1 MTLIKSSIP
10 LTVYHAESPLLANI
24 TGDAIR
30 RFAFRSIDN
39 VSEEKACGFVN
50 CDDMFD
56 TEWINSI
63 PEKGHYMAFGFRVD
77 VRRIAPAI
85 LKKHVAAK
93 VREEIENLQTQGKK
107 ALSKGR
113 KGEIR
118 EHCKNMLL
126 SKTEPRPSM
135 YGVAVNMSTGLVY
148 IASTSKSVLELFEKC
163 MESAFGGE
171 LERLYPIALSGTTGG
186 SDHPLEDLMKD
197 IYAESMTLSLDEKT
211 YSIAEQGK
219 ATLSRTDGPS
229 VSVTDAPD
237 SARAGLESGL
247 LLTSLKIRLSS
258 MPEDELVSVFTL
270 NADFSFS
277 GLKTP
282 RIRRQKGED
291 ADPDTDFLLKMGF
304 IEETVTTMHSLFRQH
319 AGN

>member
-10 LTVYHAESPLLANI
+10 LTVYRAESPLLANI

-39 VSEEKACGFVN
+39 VPEEKACGFVN

-148 IASTSKSVLELFEKC
+148 VASTSKSVLELFEKC

-211 YSIAEQGK
+211 YSIAEQEK

-247 LLTSLKIRLSS
+247 LLTRLSS
-258 MPEDELVSVFTL
+258 MPEDELVSIFTL

-304 IEETVTTMHSLFRQH
+304 IEETVTAMHSLFRQH

>member
-1 MTLIKSSIP
+1 M
-10 LTVYHAESPLLANI
+10 N
-24 TGDAIR
+24 
-30 RFAFRSIDN
+30 
-39 VSEEKACGFVN
+39 
-50 CDDMFD
+50 
-56 TEWINSI
+56 
-63 PEKGHYMAFGFRVD
+63 
-77 VRRIAPAI
+77 
-85 LKKHVAAK
+85 
-93 VREEIENLQTQGKK
+93 
-107 ALSKGR
+107 
-113 KGEIR
+113 
-118 EHCKNMLL
+118 
-126 SKTEPRPSM
+126 
-135 YGVAVNMSTGLVY
+135 GVAIDTSNGLVY
-148 IASTSKSVLELFEKC
+148 VAGTSKSTLELFENYAKT
-163 MESAFGGE
+163 AFGGE
-171 LERLYPIALSGTTGG
+171 MKRMSPSTLSA
-186 SDHPLEDLMKD
+186 SDSEHPLEDLMKD

-258 MPEDELVSVFTL
+258 MPEDELVSIFTL
-270 NADFSFS
+270 NADFSLS

-304 IEETVTTMHSLFRQH
+304 IEETVTAMHSLFRQH

>member
-1 MTLIKSSIP
+1 
-10 LTVYHAESPLLANI
+10 
-24 TGDAIR
+24 
-30 RFAFRSIDN
+30 
-39 VSEEKACGFVN
+39 
-50 CDDMFD
+50 
-56 TEWINSI
+56 
-63 PEKGHYMAFGFRVD
+63 
-77 VRRIAPAI
+77 
-85 LKKHVAAK
+85 
-93 VREEIENLQTQGKK
+93 
-107 ALSKGR
+107 
-113 KGEIR
+113 
-118 EHCKNMLL
+118 
-126 SKTEPRPSM
+126 
-135 YGVAVNMSTGLVY
+135 
-148 IASTSKSVLELFEKC
+148 
-163 MESAFGGE
+163 
-171 LERLYPIALSGTTGG
+171 
-186 SDHPLEDLMKD
+186 MKD
-197 IYAESMTLSLDEKT
+197 IYAESMTLSLDGKT

-219 ATLSRTDGPS
+219 ATLARTDGPS

-304 IEETVTTMHSLFRQH
+304 TEETVTAMHALFRQH

>member
-39 VSEEKACGFVN
+39 VPEEKACGFVN

-148 IASTSKSVLELFEKC
+148 VASTSKSGLNFLKNAWNRPLAENWNAC
-163 MESAFGGE
+163 T
-171 LERLYPIALSGTTGG
+171 RLRSP
-186 SDHPLEDLMKD
+186 
-197 IYAESMTLSLDEKT
+197 
-211 YSIAEQGK
+211 
-219 ATLSRTDGPS
+219 
-229 VSVTDAPD
+229 
-237 SARAGLESGL
+237 GL
-247 LLTSLKIRLSS
+247 LAARITPWKTS
-258 MPEDELVSVFTL
+258 
-270 NADFSFS
+270 
-277 GLKTP
+277 
-282 RIRRQKGED
+282 
-291 ADPDTDFLLKMGF
+291 
-304 IEETVTTMHSLFRQH
+304 
-319 AGN
+319 

>member
-10 LTVYHAESPLLANI
+10 LTVYRAESPLLASI

-39 VSEEKACGFVN
+39 VPEEKACGFVN

-93 VREEIENLQTQGKK
+93 VREEIGNLQTQGKK

-118 EHCKNMLL
+118 KHCKNILL

-148 IASTSKSVLELFEKC
+148 VASTSKSMLELFEKC

-229 VSVTDAPD
+229 VSVTDARTAREPD
-237 SARAGLESGL
+237 WNPGSCLPASKSGFPQCR
-247 LLTSLKIRLSS
+247 K
-258 MPEDELVSVFTL
+258 MNWCP
-270 NADFSFS
+270 
-277 GLKTP
+277 
-282 RIRRQKGED
+282 
-291 ADPDTDFLLKMGF
+291 FLF
-304 IEETVTTMHSLFRQH
+304 
-319 AGN
+319 

>member
-1 MTLIKSSIP
+1 MSLMKSSIP
-10 LTVYHAESPLLANI
+10 LTLYRLEPSTLANV

-39 VSEEKACGFVN
+39 VPEEKACGFVN

-63 PEKGHYMAFGFRVD
+63 PEKGYYMAFGFRVD

-118 EHCKNMLL
+118 EHCKNILL

-148 IASTSKSVLELFEKC
+148 VASTSKSVLELFEKC

-197 IYAESMTLSLDEKT
+197 IYAESMTLS
-211 YSIAEQGK
+211 
-219 ATLSRTDGPS
+219 RTDGPS

-258 MPEDELVSVFTL
+258 MPEDELVAVFTL
-270 NADFSFS
+270 NADFSFR

-291 ADPDTDFLLKMGF
+291 ADPDTDFLLKMASS
-304 IEETVTTMHSLFRQH
+304 ERL
-319 AGN
+319 

>member
-1 MTLIKSSIP
+1 MSLMKSSIP
-10 LTVYHAESPLLANI
+10 LTLYRLEPSTLANV

-39 VSEEKACGFVN
+39 VPEEKACGFVN

-56 TEWINSI
+56 TEWTSSV
-63 PEKGHYMAFGFRVD
+63 PEKGPYMAFGFRVD
-77 VRRIAPAI
+77 VRRIAPSI
-85 LKKHVAAK
+85 LKKHVAEK
-93 VREEIENLQTQGKK
+93 VREEIERLQTQGKK
-107 ALSKGR
+107 FLSKGR

-118 EHCKNMLL
+118 AQCKSLLL

-135 YGVAVNMSTGLVY
+135 YGVAVDMSTGLVY

-197 IYAESMTLSLDEKT
+197 IYAESMTLSLDGKT

-304 IEETVTTMHSLFRQH
+304 IEETVTAMHSLFRQH

>member
-1 MTLIKSSIP
+1 
-10 LTVYHAESPLLANI
+10 
-24 TGDAIR
+24 
-30 RFAFRSIDN
+30 
-39 VSEEKACGFVN
+39 
-50 CDDMFD
+50 
-56 TEWINSI
+56 
-63 PEKGHYMAFGFRVD
+63 
-77 VRRIAPAI
+77 
-85 LKKHVAAK
+85 
-93 VREEIENLQTQGKK
+93 
-107 ALSKGR
+107 
-113 KGEIR
+113 
-118 EHCKNMLL
+118 
-126 SKTEPRPSM
+126 M

-148 IASTSKSVLELFEKC
+148 VASTSKSVLELFEKC

-211 YSIAEQGK
+211 YSIAEPGK

-258 MPEDELVSVFTL
+258 MPEDELVSIFTL

-277 GLKTP
+277 GLETP

-304 IEETVTTMHSLFRQH
+304 IEETVTAMHSLFRQH

>member
-1 MTLIKSSIP
+1 
-10 LTVYHAESPLLANI
+10 
-24 TGDAIR
+24 
-30 RFAFRSIDN
+30 
-39 VSEEKACGFVN
+39 
-50 CDDMFD
+50 
-56 TEWINSI
+56 
-63 PEKGHYMAFGFRVD
+63 MAFGFRVD
-77 VRRIAPAI
+77 VRRIPPAS
-85 LKKHVAAK
+85 LKKHVAEK

-107 ALSKGR
+107 FLTKGR

-118 EHCKNMLL
+118 EHCKNLLL

-135 YGVAVNMSTGLVY
+135 YGVAVDMATGLVY
-148 IASTSKSVLELFEKC
+148 VASTSKSVLEIFEKY
-163 MESAFGGE
+163 MELAFGSK
-171 LERLYPIALSGTTGG
+171 LERLYPAALSGTTGG

-197 IYAESMTLSLDEKT
+197 IYAESMTLSLDGKT

-291 ADPDTDFLLKMGF
+291 ANPDTDFLLKIGF
-304 IEETVTTMHSLFRQH
+304 IEATVTAMHSLFRQH